1 MDGYGIDGLIIKLMI
16 MLIKTLNRLV
26 KENNIDPDE
35 FDKDPYGVIDRLEDE
50 ELKLLIIMAME
61 LMD

>member
-1 MDGYGIDGLIIKLMI
+1 

-26 KENNIDPDE
+26 EENNIDPDA

-50 ELKLLIIMAME
+50 ELKLLFIMAME

>member
-1 MDGYGIDGLIIKLMI
+1 MI

-26 KENNIDPDE
+26 KENNIDPEE
-35 FDKDPYGVIDRLEDE
+35 FAKDPYGVIDSLEDE
-50 ELKLLIIMAME
+50 ELKLLFIMAME